1 MIINKYSKKELKEF
15 REIILDKISKAK
27 EELNMLEASLT
38 ENKTSSSE
46 SGVIKVDDSA
56 EVAERETLSELATR
70 QARFMNN
77 LEAALQRIEN
87 GTYGV
92 CRMTGKLINKERL
105 RLVPHATLSVEAKNS
120 RG

>member
-1 MIINKYSKKELKEF
+1 MIVNKYSKRELEEF
-15 REIILDKISKAK
+15 REIILDKISKAQ
-27 EELNMLEASLT
+27 EEFNMLQGSLT
-38 ENKTSSSE
+38 DNKTSSAE

-70 QARFMNN
+70 QGRFINN

-92 CRMTGKLINKERL
+92 CRMTGKLIKKERL
-105 RLVPHATLSVEAKNS
+105 RLVPHATLSVEAKES
-120 RG
+120 RV